1 MAAPA
6 VIAIA
11 LVAALLITML
21 IAVIAASV
29 LVTVQVRR
37 EERHWTLTGPAPSRG
52 ALLARSICGIYIR
65 GMGDRYGAQP
75 VPEKEVAWYERSTG
89 PSWR

>member
-11 LVAALLITML
+11 LGAALLITML

-37 EERHWTLTGPAPSRG
+37 EERHWTLTGPAPRAG
-52 ALLARSICGIYIR
+52 ALLARSVCGICIR
-65 GMGDRYGAQP
+65 GMGDRYGGQP
-75 VPEKEVAWYERSTG
+75 VPEPEVAWYERSTG